1 MIIDASQNSAC
12 RKSLVSYQL
21 LGESMNLM
29 EW

>member
-1 MIIDASQNSAC
+1 MMIDASQNSGC
-12 RKSLVSYQL
+12 RRSLVSYQM